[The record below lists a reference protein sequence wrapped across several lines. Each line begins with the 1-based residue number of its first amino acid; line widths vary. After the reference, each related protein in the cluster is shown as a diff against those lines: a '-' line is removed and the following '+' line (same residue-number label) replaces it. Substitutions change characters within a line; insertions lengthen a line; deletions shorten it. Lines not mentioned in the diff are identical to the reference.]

1 MTDRAKHIGWA
12 AETIAYFQ
20 QHCGTGNEHAIADL
34 ICDLGHLA
42 DQRGLDFLEE
52 VRRGVHHWHAERL
65 NNNGPAIGSDAE
77 VKITIR
83 PSGRGLRRVG

>member
-12 AETIAYFQ
+12 AKTIAYFQ

-65 NNNGPAIGSDAE
+65 NNNGPAIGSDAK

-83 PSGRGLRRVG
+83 ASGRGLRRVG